1 MKKLA
6 DAVFAMALA
15 VAAGTAPAQ
24 EPWPARP
31 VKLVVP
37 SSPGG
42 GTDFFA
48 RILAQALGEAMKQQF
63 IVDNRPGASG
73 NVGAQVVASA
83 PRDGYTFLVASNASI
98 AINPVLFTKL
108 AYDAERDLAPV
119 ARGVMAINVLVANPA
134 TGMKS
139 VNDLIAQAKRQ
150 PETLAFGSA
159 GTGSSLYLGV
169 RMIEEAGG
177 VKFIH
182 VPYKGVSPAYQ
193 DLLAGRLQFMYTDL
207 ASALPYVSSGRLTAL
222 AADRKTPLL
231 PGIATFAEAGW
242 PEIDS
247 PTSFSVMAPSGVP
260 PAVLQKMA
268 AEIAKALK
276 ALAPRLEQQG
286 LVPVFDS
293 PAEFAA
299 DLARERAS
307 WALFIKR
314 NGITADQ

>member
-1 MKKLA
+1 MRKFT

-15 VAAGTAPAQ
+15 VAAGPAPAQ

-83 PRDGYTFLVASNASI
+83 PRDGYTFLVAANASI
-98 AINPVLFTKL
+98 AINPVLFSKL
-108 AYDAERDLAPV
+108 TYDAERDLVPV

-139 VNDLIAQAKRQ
+139 VNDLVAQAKRQ

-182 VPYKGVSPAYQ
+182 APYKGIGPAYQ

-207 ASALPYVSSGRLTAL
+207 ATALPYVSSGRLTAL
-222 AADRKTPLL
+222 ATDRKTPLL

-242 PEIDS
+242 PGIDS
-247 PTSFSVMAPSGVP
+247 PTSFSVMAPSGTP
-260 PAVLQKMA
+260 PAVVQRMA
-268 AEIAKALK
+268 AEVAKALK
-276 ALAPRLEQQG
+276 MLSPRLEQQG

-299 DLARERAS
+299 DLAKERAG
-307 WALFIKR
+307 WASFIKR